1 MTDVIVW
8 SLNHRL
14 GMICVTIWNL
24 NWLEE
29 IYLRGNFPSMPKTE
43 VFTLLFTEEGYE
55 NAKELLCQ
63 SYGNASE
70 ILHAQG

>member
-1 MTDVIVW
+1 
-8 SLNHRL
+8 
-14 GMICVTIWNL
+14 
-24 NWLEE
+24 
-29 IYLRGNFPSMPKTE
+29 MPKTE

-55 NAKELLCQ
+55 NAKELSCQ